1 MTLLR
6 TIELA
11 PGLRL
16 RPGLHGDAA
25 SIEVDVDSDNLRHP
39 DGSGLNADGR
49 EVLES
54 LGGLTARIGLDELAA
69 ATLELALADEALT
82 R

>member
-6 TIELA
+6 TIVLA

-25 SIEVDVDSDNLRHP
+25 TIEVDVDSGNVTR
-39 DGSGLNADGR
+39 ADGNAAG
-49 EVLES
+49 VGLLS
-54 LGGLTARIGLDELAA
+54 DIDDAGGLRVRIGLDELAA